1 MDSLVVLVSL
11 LCLSGTFKVSRALL
25 LKLELVSPRW
35 WFGSSALGSFL
46 FGSSEIVA
54 AMLLVTQFILN
65 IDLGYWFIVLGIILI
80 ITMLYGTTREKTACL
95 NARRKP

>member
-11 LCLSGTFKVSRALL
+11 LCLSGTFKVSWALL
-25 LKLELVSPRW
+25 LKLELVSPMW

-46 FGSSEIVA
+46 FGSTEIVA

-65 IDLGYWFIVLGIILI
+65 IDLGYWFIVLWISLI
-80 ITMLYGTTREKTACL
+80 IPLLYGVTLEKTARL
-95 NARRKP
+95 NARRNP